1 MSTAAPATKTH
12 SLPLLAATLTKSV
25 PLALEARLLTFQVES
40 KARLEFLAG
49 QFIRIE
55 MKLNGSIVP
64 LVYSIAS
71 PPGEDNRF
79 ELCLKVGKKGS
90 PADLLCALH
99 EGAEIRFAQPQGIFV
114 LQQPA
119 ENHVFLAA
127 GTGIAP
133 IRSMVHWLMN
143 EPAHHRNSQVWL
155 LYGARDPESLFFH
168 AEFLQLAQR
177 HPTFHYTPILS
188 RPQKEWNGASGYVQH
203 HLHSIAPRSAHA
215 YLCGPPAMIHSAS
228 HALHELGWPENL
240 IHYDRNEF

>member
-119 ENHVFLAA
+119 ETMSFL
-127 GTGIAP
+127 P
-133 IRSMVHWLMN
+133 PVRHC
-143 EPAHHRNSQVWL
+143 AHPLH
-155 LYGARDPESLFFH
+155 GP
-168 AEFLQLAQR
+168 LADER
-177 HPTFHYTPILS
+177 
-188 RPQKEWNGASGYVQH
+188 A
-203 HLHSIAPRSAHA
+203 
-215 YLCGPPAMIHSAS
+215 
-228 HALHELGWPENL
+228 
-240 IHYDRNEF
+240 